1 MISTQDKDIIIE
13 CAKKYNPSVV
23 YLFGSSIDSSS
34 DFNDIDIAV
43 KGLKSSLF
51 FKFYG
56 ELFKKLSK
64 PVDLVDLSDNSL
76 FNQLIQK
83 RGIQI
88 YG

>member
-1 MISTQDKDIIIE
+1 MISAEDKAIIIE
-13 CAKKYNPSVV
+13 CANKYHPSVLL
-23 YLFGSSIDSSS
+23 LFGSSIESTS

-43 KGLKSSLF
+43 KGSESAQF

-64 PVDLVDLSDNSL
+64 PVDLIDLSDDSL
-76 FNQLIQK
+76 FNQLVQK
-83 RGIQI
+83 HGIQI